1 MSEEHW
7 LTETDWF
14 KQPYDKFINE
24 ETGERMDWETYREWT
39 RTTAEYPEYREEE
52 YLMIGLAN
60 EVGELLGKYK
70 KQIRGDGDKY
80 KEIRAELGDVLWY
93 LARMF
98 DHYELMLNE
107 ILHENFLKL
116 TDRKNR
122 GVIKGDGD
130 SR

>member
-1 MSEEHW
+1 MYHCNYHFDVEKYYN
-7 LTETDWF
+7 D
-14 KQPYDKFINE
+14 IV
-24 ETGERMDWETYREWT
+24 
-39 RTTAEYPEYREEE
+39 
-52 YLMIGLAN
+52 N
-60 EVGELLGKYK
+60 EVGEVLGKYK

-98 DHYELMLNE
+98 DHYELRLVE

-130 SR
+130 QR

>member
-39 RTTAEYPEYREEE
+39 RTTAEYPKDREEE